1 MIEFTYSAYSELMN
15 ELTENG
21 YSPIRFCDVSE
32 NISHP
37 AIIRHDVDLDPVK
50 AEEMAEL
57 ESSLGIKSTYFVLL
71 TSHYYNLF
79 SKENVEAIKKI
90 INMGHEVGLHFDIT
104 NYEEGISNIELKD
117 AISKECQSLSLLL
130 DIDVKSISW
139 HIPKRELI
147 GVHLDFMDELGL
159 LNAYDPYFYD
169 GFKYVSDSMMRW
181 REPADEYIRE
191 KKFDKLQVLTHPIWY
206 QDKQLESD
214 VEILKKNFNVLIS
227 KEIEYLDTIKP
238 GISDLF

>member
-1 MIEFTYSAYSELMN
+1 
-15 ELTENG
+15 
-21 YSPIRFCDVSE
+21 
-32 NISHP
+32 
-37 AIIRHDVDLDPVK
+37 
-50 AEEMAEL
+50 
-57 ESSLGIKSTYFVLL
+57 
-71 TSHYYNLF
+71 
-79 SKENVEAIKKI
+79 
-90 INMGHEVGLHFDIT
+90 
-104 NYEEGISNIELKD
+104 
-117 AISKECQSLSLLL
+117 
-130 DIDVKSISW
+130 
-139 HIPKRELI
+139 
-147 GVHLDFMDELGL
+147 MDELGL

-238 GISDLF
+238 GISDLY